1 MALPLLLALI
11 LLIGLFLMG
20 FVLVCSID
28 NQKDLTMTEKIAL
41 VFEVYRYAV
50 CFVMMI
56 VFGLLAY
63 FVVGG
68 LVSNP
73 QAMAELVG
81 PGVGVLLSA
90 VLFLAHWRMK
100 NPALPKA

>member
-1 MALPLLLALI
+1 MAFPLLLAFI
-11 LLIGLFLMG
+11 FLIGLFLMAYL
-20 FVLVCSID
+20 LVCSID
-28 NQKDLTMTEKIAL
+28 NQKDLSMTEKIAL

-50 CFVMMI
+50 CFVMII

-68 LVSNP
+68 MITSP

-100 NPALPKA
+100 NPSLPKA